1 MNNGCIE
8 AIGSHEELMKT
19 SQVYQEIYTSQNRA
33 HSTDTQEKEVEVLMP
48 MPRHGG
54 TPLPKGQ
61 RKDVLLR
68 LIKMLFQFYPVML
81 PITLLCILANAI
93 ISSIPSVFM
102 QNIIALV
109 EQSYQ
114 SGGLGRGFRP
124 GAALLWAFWW
134 CCTPSA

>member
-1 MNNGCIE
+1 
-8 AIGSHEELMKT
+8 
-19 SQVYQEIYTSQNRA
+19 
-33 HSTDTQEKEVEVLMP
+33 MP

-114 SGGLGRGFRP
+114 
-124 GAALLWAFWW
+124 AATGPRFPARCCALWAFWW
-134 CCTPSA
+134 CFTPSA